1 MIFRRST
8 VRWRGRRWEQEIKM
22 AKLAI
27 LIFIPISLCGGDCY
41 GICKDWDKGA
51 LAFLTLLLTGAAFQ
65 CGFALCLMIFLN

>member
-1 MIFRRST
+1 MIFRQCT
-8 VRWRGRRWEQEIKM
+8 VRLRGRRWGQEIKM

-27 LIFIPISLCGGDCY
+27 LLFAPICLFGWTCY

-65 CGFALCLMIFLN
+65 CGFALCQMIF